1 MMSLVRIGLGVL
13 VGIGVLVGLIFL
25 AKQFP
30 VAAGRLWF
38 MTLGLGAGSL
48 LLWVVRYSLR
58 VGVCGA
64 RRSRYDRCVSPYHF
78 WFYIVFYS
86 FLATIFLGFSVCS
99 LLAPHVLSLR

>member
-1 MMSLVRIGLGVL
+1 MMSLVRVVLGVL
-13 VGIGVLVGLIFL
+13 VGIGVLAGLIFF

-30 VAAGRLWF
+30 VAAARLWF

-58 VGVCGA
+58 VGVSGA
-64 RRSRYDRCVSPYHF
+64 RRSRYDRYVSPYHF

-86 FLATIFLGFSVCS
+86 FLAACFLAVGVCS